1 MSLVVKNLWVFRGGR
16 PVLEDVSFSAS
27 REFVLVGG
35 PNGAGKTTL
44 FLAIL
49 GLLPYRGEICVDGV
63 CGEDRAAK
71 VGYVPQY
78 IHVEAEATVWEYV
91 YLPAKFRRI
100 KAAERAAEEALK
112 AVGLYALR
120 DRPIT
125 ALSGGQRQRAA
136 IARALATG
144 GDVLLL
150 DEPMANVDPQ
160 GRVELM
166 SLLRELKKDR
176 TILMTSHELTF
187 PSDLADKVLLLN
199 KRVVA
204 YGPPDAV
211 FREEILMKVY
221 RYVRIAKTPAG
232 FICVTEDYAH
242 PH

>member
-1 MSLVVKNLWVFRGGR
+1 
-16 PVLEDVSFSAS
+16 VLEDVSFSTG
-27 REFVLVGG
+27 REFVLVAG

-44 FLAIL
+44 FLTIL
-49 GLLPYRGEICVDGV
+49 GQVPHRGEICVEEL
-63 CGEDRAAK
+63 CGKERAAK
-71 VGYVPQY
+71 MGYVPQY
-78 IHVEAEATVWEYV
+78 VRVEAEATVWEYV
-91 YLPAKFRRI
+91 YLPARFRRI

-112 AVGLYALR
+112 AVELYALR
-120 DRPIT
+120 DKPVT
-125 ALSGGQRQRAA
+125 TLSGGQRQRAA

-176 TILMTSHELTF
+176 AMLMTSHELTF

-211 FREEILMKVY
+211 FREEVLTKVY

-232 FICVTEDYAH
+232 FLCVTEDYAH